1 MITAEATRYGSGV
14 AVFGDPLDLYT
25 LVENIYVLADDD
37 VLGAELSEYLLGL
50 AYDVRHS
57 LMGDREA
64 KEMDVPYLQEP
75 HVYRG
80 TKMLWPHVLVQIA
93 LIRQSEPYVDR
104 SRLHIPTLG
113 GLETAVFTAL
123 VEYDSKVGTE
133 AAKRTLDLPRFPSDY
148 LSAFI
153 ESETI
158 TFLEEGRAGKQ
169 RFRRLPAL
177 IRRIRSDSSDYRA
190 FERAC
195 ISQSDELGCH
205 PTEMGDPRP
214 WPEFRW

>member
-14 AVFGDPLDLYT
+14 AVFGDPMDLYI

-37 VLGAELSEYLLGL
+37 VLGTEMSDYLLGL
-50 AYDVRHS
+50 AYDARHS

-64 KEMDVPYLQEP
+64 REMDVPYLQEP

-80 TKMLWPHVLVQIA
+80 TKMLWPHILVQIA
-93 LIRQSEPYVDR
+93 LIRHSEKYADR
-104 SRLHIPTLG
+104 RKLHIPTLG
-113 GLETAVFTAL
+113 GLETAVFRAL
-123 VEYDSKVGTE
+123 VEYDPKVGSE
-133 AAKRTLDLPRFPSDY
+133 AARRTLDLPPFPPDY

-158 TFLEEGRAGKQ
+158 TYLVEGRAGKQ

-177 IRRIRSDSSDYRA
+177 IRRIRPDSSDYLA
-190 FERAC
+190 FEKAC
-195 ISQSDELGCH
+195 VSQADELGCH
-205 PTEMGDPRP
+205 PTELADPRP